1 MSPSKYLGA
10 LTVEDRA
17 KLEQRL
23 ASRQSGRCFIC
34 DDPLDLV
41 LQKGQLDVDHID
53 PLAEDGLDAENN
65 FALTHQSCNRSKG
78 AANLHV
84 ARRIKEFER
93 LQEQA
98 QKEGK
103 RGANLGDV
111 LARHGGATAPLR
123 ILVDGQSAKFSLP
136 AAGDNALQAVSI
148 HLDKLSGMNSF
159 FATFPLEYLHHDD
172 RINPRSIGSN
182 IRGLIEEFLRK
193 RPQLHVALA
202 WWAPDAEG
210 AGLLKVFDGQ
220 HKAAAQILLGTR
232 HLPRRVFVE
241 PDTNVL
247 LQANTNAGGKLRQV
261 AFDAAVMRHLGSSLY
276 VERVKKYQSMRG
288 LQEGDYSFS
297 EKDLVRFFRGE
308 HKEMERYVVDAQR
321 DGITHAQ
328 DNKLLEFVEWA
339 GKSLVKPLSYST
351 IEKTFFK
358 ELLCKKAL
366 DTPIELGME
375 EGTNPRLLER
385 EQLIRLMSL
394 FADVFFVGRWDPELG
409 GRRLEHSVQSGKK
422 IPESHLLAWRIDRE
436 EVMANV
442 LRWVRL
448 VVANYNAYT
457 GQVVKEDRLFQVKLT
472 DALWERIRNFL
483 VSLSKLPCWID
494 KNLANTVF
502 GPKQNADYWEM
513 VFQTGKSPSDIQILA
528 AGLDL
533 NEMIAT
539 KLPSSE
545 KNI

>member
-1 MSPSKYLGA
+1 
-10 LTVEDRA
+10 
-17 KLEQRL
+17 LEQRL

-78 AANLHV
+78 AANLQV

-111 LARHGGATAPLR
+111 LAQHGGAEAPLR
-123 ILVDGQSAKFSLP
+123 ILIEGQTAKFSLP
-136 AAGDNALQAVSI
+136 AAGDNAIYSVPI
-148 HLDKLSGMNSF
+148 HNDKLSGMKSF

-182 IRGLIEEFLRK
+182 IRGLIEEFLQK
-193 RPQLHVALA
+193 RPQLHTALA

-210 AGLLKVFDGQ
+210 IGLLKVFDGQ

-232 HLPRRVFVE
+232 ELPLRVFVD

-276 VERVKKYQSMRG
+276 VERVKKYQKMRG
-288 LQEGDYSFS
+288 LADDDYSFS
-297 EKDLVRFFRGE
+297 EHDLVRFFRGE

-321 DGITHAQ
+321 DAITHAQ

-339 GKSLVKPLSYST
+339 GKSLAKPLSYST
-351 IEKTFFK
+351 IERTFFS
-358 ELLCKKAL
+358 EFLYKKAL

-385 EQLIRLMSL
+385 EQLIRFMSL
-394 FADVFFVGRWDPELG
+394 FADVFFVGNWDPELG
-409 GRRLEHSVQSGKK
+409 GRRLESRVQSGEK
-422 IPESHLLAWRIDRE
+422 IPESHLRAWRIARE
-436 EVMANV
+436 EVMVNV

-448 VVANYNAYT
+448 VIANYNAYT
-457 GQVVKEDRLFQVKLT
+457 GQVVKEDRLLQVKLS
-472 DALWERIRNFL
+472 DALWERLRNFL

-494 KNLANTVF
+494 KNLGNTVF
-502 GPKQNADYWEM
+502 GPKQNSDYWET
-513 VFQTGKSPSDIQILA
+513 VFQTGKSPSNIQILA
-528 AGLDL
+528 SGLDL

-539 KLPSSE
+539 KPPSSG
-545 KNI
+545 KKI

>member
-1 MSPSKYLGA
+1 M
-10 LTVEDRA
+10 
-17 KLEQRL
+17 LEA
-23 ASRQSGRCFIC
+23 AST
-34 DDPLDLV
+34 
-41 LQKGQLDVDHID
+41 DH
-53 PLAEDGLDAENN
+53 
-65 FALTHQSCNRSKG
+65 FAPILERS
-78 AANLHV
+78 H
-84 ARRIKEFER
+84 
-93 LQEQA
+93 
-98 QKEGK
+98 
-103 RGANLGDV
+103 
-111 LARHGGATAPLR
+111 
-123 ILVDGQSAKFSLP
+123 
-136 AAGDNALQAVSI
+136 
-148 HLDKLSGMNSF
+148 SF

-232 HLPRRVFVE
+232 HLPLRVFVE

-297 EKDLVRFFRGE
+297 EKDLVRFFS
-308 HKEMERYVVDAQR
+308 
-321 DGITHAQ
+321 THAQ
-328 DNKLLEFVEWA
+328 DNRLLEFVEWA

-394 FADVFFVGRWDPELG
+394 FADVFFVGRWDPDLG

-422 IPESHLLAWRIDRE
+422 IPESHLLAWRIARE

-502 GPKQNADYWEM
+502 GPKQNADYWET
-513 VFQTGKSPSDIQILA
+513 VFQTGKSPTDIQILA